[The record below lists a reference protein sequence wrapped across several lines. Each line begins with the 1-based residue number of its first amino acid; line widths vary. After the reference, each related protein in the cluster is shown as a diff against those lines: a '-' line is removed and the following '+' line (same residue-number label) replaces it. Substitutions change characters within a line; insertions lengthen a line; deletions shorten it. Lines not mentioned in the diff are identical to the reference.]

1 MPKMPPPL
9 AIYPSRVRA
18 AVLAAISALLLVLP
32 VIALLLFRAQIE
44 DVKAASYRLYGLIW
58 IGSGLFVLLG
68 LAGLAFNLRQL
79 AWPKAVVT
87 ISSQGIE
94 PLWYGLIRWEEI
106 DRIAKVRCKGQWLL
120 GIYPK
125 DSDELLSGQSGLR
138 RSLIQRAIE
147 QGFPPVYVTQLALPM
162 AVDEVLA
169 EIRRYTDVP
178 ISKVAS

>member
-1 MPKMPPPL
+1 MLKKPLPL
-9 AIYPSRVRA
+9 AIYPSRPKTVVLVAVSA
-18 AVLAAISALLLVLP
+18 ALVVLP

-44 DVKAASYRLYGLIW
+44 ETKAVSYRLYALIW
-58 IGSGLFVLLG
+58 IGIGLFLLLG
-68 LAGLAFNLRQL
+68 ALGLAFNLRQL
-79 AWPKAVVT
+79 ALPRPVVT

-106 DRIAKVRCKGQWLL
+106 DQVAKVRCKGQWLL

-125 DSDELLSGQSGLR
+125 GTDELLARQPSLR
-138 RSLIQRAIE
+138 RSLIKRTIK

-162 AVDEVLA
+162 TVDEVLA

>member
-1 MPKMPPPL
+1 MLKKPLPL
-9 AIYPSRVRA
+9 AIYPSRPKTVVLVAVSA
-18 AVLAAISALLLVLP
+18 ALLVLP

-44 DVKAASYRLYGLIW
+44 ETKAVSYRLYALIW
-58 IGSGLFVLLG
+58 IGIGLFLLLG
-68 LAGLAFNLRQL
+68 ALGLAFNLRQL
-79 AWPKAVVT
+79 ALPRPVVT
-87 ISSQGIE
+87 ISSQGID

-106 DRIAKVRCKGQWLL
+106 DQVAKVRCKGQWLL

-125 DSDELLSGQSGLR
+125 DTDELLARQPGLR
-138 RSLIQRAIE
+138 RSLIKRAIE

-162 AVDEVLA
+162 TVDEVLA